1 MIVRPVAGD
10 HSMLFSISE
19 TVWWL
24 IAITATAFFMVG
36 MHVFLTGMKVPE
48 EARELVERQTRQGKA
63 AFYVLTPLLA
73 AVLLGL
79 NLLRPEPAAD
89 ILFLYSVA
97 FVSIPLALFPVRGRM
112 LRLYVAQLREPGAPA
127 KSDKLAT
134 AWIVGFL
141 MVVIAVAVVAL
152 MAGRR

>member
-1 MIVRPVAGD
+1 
-10 HSMLFSISE
+10 MLFSISE

-36 MHVFLTGMKVPE
+36 MHVFLTGIKVPD

-63 AFYVLTPLLA
+63 AFYILTPPLA

-79 NLLRPEPAAD
+79 NLLRPEPSAE

-112 LRLYVAQLREPGAPA
+112 LRVYVAQLREPGAPA
-127 KSDKLAT
+127 RSDKLAT

-141 MVVIAVAVVAL
+141 MVVMVVAVVAL

>member
-1 MIVRPVAGD
+1 
-10 HSMLFSISE
+10 MLFSISE

-24 IAITATAFFMVG
+24 IAITATALFVVG

-63 AFYVLTPLLA
+63 AFYVLTPLPA

-79 NLLRPEPAAD
+79 NLLRPEPTAE

-112 LRLYVAQLREPGAPA
+112 LRLYVAQLQNPGAPA
-127 KSDKLAT
+127 KSDRLAT
-134 AWIVGFL
+134 AWIVGVL
-141 MVVIAVAVVAL
+141 MVVIVVAVVAL